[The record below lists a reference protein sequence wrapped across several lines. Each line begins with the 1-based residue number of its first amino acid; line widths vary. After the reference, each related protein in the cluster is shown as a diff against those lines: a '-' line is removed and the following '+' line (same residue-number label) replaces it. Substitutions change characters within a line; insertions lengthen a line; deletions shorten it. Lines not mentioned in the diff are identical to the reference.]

1 VVVPLAI
8 NAGKT
13 ASRYHECLVE
23 ILMLR
28 LTMGRHTVT
37 MALRNK
43 RHEPEAKLRKFIVA
57 L

>member
-1 VVVPLAI
+1 MVVPLAI